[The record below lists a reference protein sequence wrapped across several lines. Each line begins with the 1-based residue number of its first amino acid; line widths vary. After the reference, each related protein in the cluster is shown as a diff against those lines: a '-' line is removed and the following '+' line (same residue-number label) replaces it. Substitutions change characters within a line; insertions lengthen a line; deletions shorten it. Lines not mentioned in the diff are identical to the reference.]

1 MLEALD
7 GIAKHNTE
15 AEVNG
20 DESSRISIVSM
31 SLGGSFG
38 ASDDPENVAVD
49 NLTADNVLS
58 VIAAGNDGDI
68 TDIMGAP
75 GTRQERADRGREP
88 VRQGA
93 AGRRRGD
100 PPAGLAQGPGPSPA
114 STP

>member
-1 MLEALD
+1 MFGDNGGTTDLVLEALD

-15 AEVNG
+15 AEANG

-75 GTRQERADRGREP
+75 GTAKSALT
-88 VRQGA
+88 VA
-93 AGRRRGD
+93 ASQSGKALQD
-100 PPAGLAQGPGPSPA
+100 A
-114 STP
+114 SK